1 VTGPRLTGA
10 TARAIALISLGAL
23 AVHELRYLV
32 AYGHDADAALAS
44 QGHGYLTEFGGV
56 AVGLGLALLLGS
68 VLGRAGLTH
77 AHRGVRP
84 AFGSTAALYC
94 GAIVAVFCAQE
105 GAEGLLFAGHAD
117 GLTAPVAHGGW
128 IALPL
133 AILAGLLCALAARA
147 LASVDEALDSP
158 VPSRSF
164 LPRSS
169 TVRAPNPAAPRLAL
183 GCMTLAFGIARRP
196 PPLPQA
202 T

>member
-1 VTGPRLTGA
+1 VTTLRLPGGA
-10 TARAIALISLGAL
+10 ARAIALISLGAL

-44 QGHGYLTEFGGV
+44 QGHGYLSEFGGV

-68 VLGRAGLTH
+68 ALGRAGL
-77 AHRGVRP
+77 ARLDRRARP
-84 AFGSTAALYC
+84 TFAGTAALYC

-105 GAEGLLFAGHAD
+105 SAEGLLFAGHAD
-117 GLTAPVAHGGW
+117 GLAAPVAHGGW
-128 IALPL
+128 VALPL
-133 AILAGLLCALAARA
+133 AIVAGLLCALAARA
-147 LASVDEALDSP
+147 LDSVDEALASP
-158 VPSRSF
+158 PPSRAP

-196 PPLPQA
+196 PPLPQ
-202 T
+202 TT